1 MGAVTVKRPANP
13 GLTGATRRPGTM
25 RRACAPRAR
34 QHGLSLIMVLIMMT
48 ALMVGS
54 VMVLRSSEGSQLIV
68 GNSAFKES
76 AVRAGELGINAGF
89 TFIQAMAN
97 EDANTM
103 PRYYATTQPV
113 DAATGMP
120 TTVVWSGIPQ
130 APLGNFQVQWV
141 AERLCI
147 APLPVTDVYAQC
159 QLSQSD
165 QMASNK
171 AGSPLFQNPPIK
183 YYRITARITGPR
195 GTEQYVQSLVSR

>member
-1 MGAVTVKRPANP
+1 VTTLANRPHP
-13 GLTGATRRPGTM
+13 GATRRARTRP
-25 RRACAPRAR
+25 AR
-34 QHGLSLIMVLIMMT
+34 QRGLSLIMVLIMMT
-48 ALMVGS
+48 ALLVGS
-54 VMVLRSSEGSQLIV
+54 VMVLRSTEGSQLIV
-68 GNSAFKES
+68 GNTAFKDS
-76 AVRAGELGINAGF
+76 AVRAGELGINGGF
-89 TFIQAMAN
+89 TFIQALAN
-97 EDANTM
+97 EDANSL

-113 DAATGMP
+113 DATTGMP
-120 TTVVWSGIPQ
+120 TTVVWTGVPQ
-130 APLGNFQVQWV
+130 VPLGNFQVQWV

-147 APLPVTDVYAQC
+147 APLPVADVYAQC